1 MPEFPGVTDVGV
13 AVAAPE
19 AGGALNRELFGP
31 GRCSTTT
38 PTLGSAIWS
47 ERLPV
52 GRSSVSTRM
61 SGVDQTSVS
70 RSAASAS
77 TTSASASRAA
87 LTETWMD
94 QLNALGVG
102 HGGIV
107 DIPGAKRRRVT
118 GWSRLPSEGNHRCT
132 TTH

>member
-1 MPEFPGVTDVGV
+1 MPDFPGVADV
-13 AVAAPE
+13 AVTVTGPE
-19 AGGALNRELFGP
+19 AGGASNRKLFGP
-31 GRCSTTT
+31 IRCSTKT

-47 ERLPV
+47 GPLPV

-61 SGVDQTSVS
+61 SGVYQTSVS

-77 TTSASASRAA
+77 AMSASASRAA

-94 QLNALGVG
+94 RLNSLGIG

-107 DIPGAKRRRVT
+107 DIPGVK
-118 GWSRLPSEGNHRCT
+118 
-132 TTH
+132 